1 MIKRLVPLLAAIALA
16 RCSGDKGPAPGPA
29 PAPAPA
35 PAPKPMPPPPPPPPP
50 LPEPDPAALLDPK
63 HVDANRQAPA
73 EYRVRFETSRGS
85 FVLLVKRDW
94 APRGADR
101 FYNLVRLR
109 FFDGCRF
116 FRVLPG
122 FVVQFG
128 ISGDPKVMD
137 KWREAAIQDDAVRQ
151 SNRRGRITFAT
162 AGPNTRT
169 TQVFINVADNP
180 RLDGMGFSPF
190 GEVVEG
196 MDVVAAFYSGYGE
209 GPPMGAGP
217 AQDRLQNEGNA
228 YLEREF
234 GKLDYVKTARL
245 FD

>member
-1 MIKRLVPLLAAIALA
+1 MKRSAAVLALLALVLGLA
-16 RCSGDKGPAPGPA
+16 RCSGDKASPNPEPAPPA
-29 PAPAPA
+29 PS
-35 PAPKPMPPPPPPPPP
+35 PPPAPP
-50 LPEPDPAALLDPK
+50 LPEPEPGALLDPR
-63 HVDANRQAPA
+63 HADATRQAPA
-73 EYRVRFETSRGS
+73 QYRVRFETSKGA
-85 FVLLVKRDW
+85 FVVLVKREW

-122 FVVQFG
+122 FVVQYG
-128 ISGDPKVMD
+128 INGDPKVMD
-137 KWREAAIQDDAVRQ
+137 KWREASILDDAVRQ

-169 TQVFINVADNP
+169 TQVFINLADNA
-180 RLDGMGFSPF
+180 RLDGMGFAPF

-196 MDVVAAFYSGYGE
+196 MAVVDAFYSGYGE
-209 GPPMGAGP
+209 GAPMGAGP
-217 AQDRLQNEGNA
+217 SQERIQNEGNA

-234 GKLDYVKTARL
+234 GKLDYVKSARL
-245 FD
+245 IE